1 MQGEGDYRSLEP
13 SIATQNIT
21 KNLFDSNNKRLYGKR
36 VNEIDLTL
44 IKSLLRT
51 QSVAKACFEY
61 WASRKN
67 GATETTVDTL
77 LQVLSR
83 NGGTFTRNEV
93 IRFLKDL
100 ETAKCGT
107 FISGRHGNSS
117 RITWD
122 VNIVT
127 LGQTALGQRETVEDR
142 VIEDDDESDDSN
154 VTLEEVA
161 AGITEDNQFNV
172 VFPLRPEEGFSV
184 SLVVP
189 RNITAKEAKRL
200 ADYILTLPE
209 G

>member
-1 MQGEGDYRSLEP
+1 M
-13 SIATQNIT
+13 
-21 KNLFDSNNKRLYGKR
+21 
-36 VNEIDLTL
+36 NEIDLTL